1 MSSRPFDRA
10 LPEELADLADL
21 ALDLRWM
28 GSRLAGRI
36 WERLDAETW
45 ERTKNPYILLLTTP
59 QARLEEA
66 ARDEQLKGQLRD
78 WVGRRKH
85 SLESAGWFHSTHPD
99 SSLKTV
105 AYFSMEFGLSEALPI
120 YSGGLGML
128 AGDHLKSASD
138 LGVPLVG
145 VGLLYQQG
153 YFRQVLADDGRQLEA
168 FPYNDPGSLPVS
180 PVHDRDGSRV
190 RVGLDL
196 PGRTLLLRVWEARVG
211 RVPLYLLDSNDP
223 LNSPWDRA
231 ITANLYAAGRE
242 TRLLQELV
250 LGVGGWRLL
259 EQLGVDVQ
267 VCHLNEGHAAFA
279 VMARAA
285 SFADRTGLPFLPALW
300 ATRAGNVFTTH
311 TPVAAAFDQFEPD
324 LLARY
329 AQPFLERT
337 RIPLEHVVALG
348 RKDPSDRGEPFNMAH
363 LAMRGCCHVNGVS
376 RLHGRVSRG
385 LFKDLY
391 PAWPEAEIPVGHV
404 TNGVH
409 VPTWDS
415 AAARRL
421 WNTAFGAADHPWVDD
436 LAEAAQRVAR
446 LGPAELWDFRAEARR
461 GLIDYVRRR
470 LARQYQEHGA
480 PAATVERARRILD
493 PNTLTLGFAR
503 RFTEYKRP
511 TLLLRDPERLARL
524 LTRADR
530 PAQLIVAGKAHP
542 NDEPGKAMV
551 QALAR
556 FARREDVWDRV
567 AFLEDYDMALS
578 QVLAAGVDV
587 WLNTPRRPMEACGT
601 SGMKMLVNGGLNFS
615 SSDGW
620 WDEAFAPDVG
630 WAVGDGREPAGPEGD
645 ARDALRVY
653 EVLEAKIIPEFYDR
667 DAGGMPQAWVA
678 RIRASMSRLTPRF
691 SSDRMLREYVAK
703 AYLPAAEAYRRR
715 AVGGGELA
723 AALHRWQ
730 TDVAA
735 AWRDVCFGDLRVT
748 PDGGHW
754 LFEAAVSLGGLSPG
768 LVRVQL
774 YAEPT
779 DGEAPA
785 PVVMDLKGPVPG
797 SVDGYYYTAKAP
809 ADRPARHYTPRIVP
823 HHPDALVPLE
833 DGHIRWRRG

>member
-1 MSSRPFDRA
+1 MLSRPFDRA

-28 GSRLAGRI
+28 ASRLAGRV

-45 ERTKNPYILLLTTP
+45 ERTKNPYILLLTAP

-66 ARDEQLKGQLRD
+66 ARDKQIKERLRD

-85 SLESAGWFHSTHPD
+85 SLESAGWFHPAYPD
-99 SSLKTV
+99 SSLKRV
-105 AYFSMEFGLSEALPI
+105 AYFSMEFGLGEALPI

-128 AGDHLKSASD
+128 AGDHLKSACD
-138 LGVPLVG
+138 LGAPLVG

-153 YFRQVLADDGRQLEA
+153 YFRQVIADDGRQLEA

-180 PVHDRDGSRV
+180 PVHDKDGSRV
-190 RVGLDL
+190 RVGLEL
-196 PGRTLLLRVWEARVG
+196 PGRTLLLRAWEARVG

-223 LNSPWDRA
+223 LNSPRDRA
-231 ITANLYAAGRE
+231 ITAHLYAAAKE
-242 TRLLQELV
+242 TRLLQEIV

-259 EQLGVDVQ
+259 ERLGAEAQ

-279 VMARAA
+279 VLARAA
-285 SFADRTGLPFLPALW
+285 SFADRTGQPFLTALW

-337 RIPLEHVVALG
+337 GTPLEQVLALG
-348 RKDPSDRGEPFNMAH
+348 RKNPSDRGEPFNMAY

-376 RLHGRVSRG
+376 RLHGSVSRR

-391 PAWPEAEIPVGHV
+391 PGWPEAEVPVGHV

-415 AAARRL
+415 APASRL
-421 WNTAFGAADHPWVDD
+421 WSTAFGAGERPWVAC
-436 LAEAAQRVAR
+436 LAEAAERVAR
-446 LGPAELWDFRAEARR
+446 VGPRELWDFRAEARR
-461 GLIDYVRRR
+461 DLIDYVRRR

-480 PAATVERARRILD
+480 PPETVERTRRVLD
-493 PNTLTLGFAR
+493 PDTLTLGFAR

-524 LTRADR
+524 LSR
-530 PAQLIVAGKAHP
+530 PGRSVQLIVAGKAHP
-542 NDEPGKAMV
+542 NDDQGKGMV

-556 FARREDVWDRV
+556 FARRPDVWDRV
-567 AFLEDYDMALS
+567 VFLEDYDMALA
-578 QVLAAGVDV
+578 QLLAAGVDV
-587 WLNTPRRPMEACGT
+587 WVNTPRRPAEACGT

-615 SSDGW
+615 SLDGW
-620 WDEAFAPDVG
+620 WDEAFGPEVG
-630 WAVGDGREPAGPEGD
+630 WAVGDGRDPAGPYGD
-645 ARDALRVY
+645 AREALQLY
-653 EVLEAKIIPEFYDR
+653 DTLENQIIPEYYDR
-667 DAGGMPQAWVA
+667 DAGGVPQAWVA
-678 RIRASMSRLTPRF
+678 RIRASMSRLTPHF
-691 SSDRMLREYVAK
+691 SSDRMLREYVEK

-715 AVGGGELA
+715 AAGGGELA
-723 AALHRWQ
+723 AALRRWQ
-730 TDVAA
+730 ADVAE
-735 AWRDVCFGDLRVT
+735 AWRDVRFGDLRVT
-748 PDGGHW
+748 QDGRHW
-754 LFEAAVSLGGLSPG
+754 LFEVGVSLGGLSPG

-779 DGEAPA
+779 DGEDPA

-797 SVDGYYYTAKAP
+797 SVNGYCYTAKAP
-809 ADRPARHYTPRIVP
+809 ADRPVRHYTPRIVP
-823 HHPDALVPLE
+823 HHPDAFVPLE
-833 DGHIRWRRG
+833 DGHVCWRHG